1 MRVLKGVARCVGALA
16 LVLNL
21 TGIAL
26 AASTPIEHVV
36 VIFQEN
42 VSFDHYFA
50 TYPHAANSDPS
61 EPKFFA
67 EPDTPSVNGLSGPL
81 LTVNPNGVNPFRF
94 TRAQAAT
101 CDQDHD
107 YTDEQTA
114 FDLGA
119 MDNFL
124 ALVPNQFCTNND
136 VNVPNE
142 IMGYFDGNTVTALWN
157 YAQHFAMNDNSFGT
171 TFGPSHIGVL
181 NLVSGQTHGAVAT
194 QPTDRIIDGTMIGN
208 VEPTFDDCP
217 VSALSVEMTG
227 K

>member
-1 MRVLKGVARCVGALA
+1 MRAWKAVSSSACALA
-16 LVLNL
+16 LVLNS
-21 TGIAL
+21 TGVVL
-26 AASTPIEHVV
+26 AASTPIKHVI

-42 VSFDHYFA
+42 VSFDHYFG
-50 TYPHAANSDPS
+50 TYPNAANDDRTEPS
-61 EPKFFA
+61 FIA
-67 EPDTPSVNGLSGPL
+67 SSGTPTVNGLTGAL
-81 LTVNPNGVNPFRF
+81 LTNNPNGFNPFRF

-107 YTDEQTA
+107 YSDEQTA